1 MAEVKENFRNITFNV
16 SESLIEEIDIFC
28 KERGGVK
35 RKQWLFNLMSE
46 KNILENNFQE
56 IQSDYTDLFKENE
69 RLKQKI
75 EEKQIAYSNLF
86 TSTLRYRTFYR
97 RLKNLFNKF

>member
-1 MAEVKENFRNITFNV
+1 MAKVKEKFRNVTFNV

-28 KERGGVK
+28 KERGGLK
-35 RKQWLFNLMSE
+35 RKEWFFDLISK
-46 KNILENNFQE
+46 KNILENKFQE
-56 IQSDYTDLFKENE
+56 IQSDYTKLFKENE
-69 RLKQKI
+69 RLKEKI
-75 EEKQIAYSNLF
+75 EEKQLAYSNLF

>member
-1 MAEVKENFRNITFNV
+1 MGKVKENLRNVTFNV

-28 KERGGVK
+28 KERGGLK
-35 RKQWLFNLMSE
+35 RKEWLFDLMSK
-46 KNILENNFQE
+46 KNILDRKFQE
-56 IQSDYTDLFKENE
+56 IESDYTDLFKENE

-75 EEKQIAYSNLF
+75 EEKQLAYSNLF